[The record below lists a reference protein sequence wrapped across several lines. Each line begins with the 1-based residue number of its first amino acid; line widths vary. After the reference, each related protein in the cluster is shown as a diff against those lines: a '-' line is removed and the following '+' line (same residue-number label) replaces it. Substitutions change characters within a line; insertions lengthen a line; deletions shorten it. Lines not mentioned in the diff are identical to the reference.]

1 MNKRKI
7 ERECA
12 KHNNKL
18 RNVKHKSVFKAD
30 DFFNTID
37 GNILIT
43 GGTQNIRNNF
53 IKKFIFKTK
62 QTSNQSII
70 VLSNNNTLQ
79 QDLISLAEN
88 GLIGR
93 LIVSSD
99 EHKNYDVFYN
109 MSHNLIVDYFS
120 SVAIEKG
127 YRDTSELYDYIGA
140 FLNILQTQAPITLSS
155 MLEFSKNTDAMIA
168 EIAVRNG
175 YISDQEILMS
185 SGRGGT
191 DFRRLLN
198 MVYNAFTN
206 LTTDNC
212 STKFNITTAIDAN
225 CVTYIN
231 TNSPNYELLSLYFML
246 ELKQI
251 MNKQFTVIFD
261 DSSLLNNSELLKF
274 VELLKQKSNVN
285 TVISVAN
292 VMSLPSEEKFK
303 NFTKK
308 VVYLSGEMPP
318 NDTQLVLNNLGSYT
332 HFDVTSSQGTPP
344 KLFFSFLKS
353 ENNGIT
359 PYSRAKILIEE
370 EMGNEA
376 VLQGHNGSEIVV
388 ARRFV
393 IWEDD

>member
-7 ERECA
+7 ERECSN
-12 KHNNKL
+12 HNKML
-18 RNVKHKSVFKAD
+18 KNVKHKGTFKAD
-30 DFFNTID
+30 EFLKNIN
-37 GNILIT
+37 GNLLVT
-43 GGTQNIRNNF
+43 GGTQNVRTNF
-53 IKKFIFKTK
+53 IKKLILKFK
-62 QTSNQSII
+62 QTSNQSLI
-70 VLSNNNTLQ
+70 VLSNNNALQ
-79 QDLISLAEN
+79 EDIISLAKN
-88 GLIGR
+88 GFIGR

-109 MSHNLIVDYFS
+109 MNHNLIADYFS
-120 SVAIEKG
+120 SVALEKG
-127 YRDTSELYDYIGA
+127 YRDTSELHDFVGA

-155 MLEFSKNTDAMIA
+155 MLAFSRNTDAMIA
-168 EIAVRNG
+168 ETVVSNG

-198 MVYNAFTN
+198 MVYNAFCN
-206 LTTDNC
+206 LTADNC
-212 STKFNITTAIDAN
+212 STEYNLITAADSN

-231 TNSPNYELLSLYFML
+231 TNSPNYELLSLYFMF

-251 MNKQFTVIFD
+251 MNKQFTVIFE

-274 VELLKQKSNVN
+274 VDLLKQKSNVN
-285 TVISVAN
+285 VIFSTAN
-292 VMSLPSEEKFK
+292 IMSLPNEDKLK

-308 VVYLSGEMPP
+308 VIYLSGEMPP
-318 NDTQLVLNNLGSYT
+318 NDTQLVLNDLGDYT
-332 HFDVTSSQGTPP
+332 HFDATSSQGTPP
-344 KLFFSFLKS
+344 NLFFSFLKS

-370 EMGNEA
+370 EIGNEA

-388 ARRFV
+388 ARKL
-393 IWEDD
+393 II